1 MGSMVV
7 TIKVPLNQM
16 IVHDVAIEAEP
27 VYASTE
33 GPMASTQRGKQ
44 NSIEDGCRVFTC
56 RIPSLLGLDY
66 YVNVLLT
73 DVNEKKVGYSN
84 SNIISVEADKESI
97 AEFEFSMSDLEQRP
111 LVNTVITPSNG
122 IILDGEAIEIEN
134 EDADAIYYTLDGSDP
149 SPERGIGTL
158 YTEPIVLH
166 SLETI
171 KAIAVKEGYA
181 HSEVARTTFSNMKTL
196 PPRLLLD
203 SSVTYPT
210 TQYVEIKPVTEG
222 SSIIYTLDGTN
233 PSNAGLGYTGPIEIG
248 ETTTLRAV
256 AWKKGFLPSDEVSAE
271 YVISIPSHEVEIPVV
286 RSLSIERNV
295 EDGNVSFEAVLS
307 PSSDSIT
314 YEWYLDGEKV
324 CTDKVYAFSN
334 DTELGWHI
342 IEAKAKVDGRSYSSE
357 LMYEHKGWYRM
368 EFYEWAKDP
377 SYYNPDPALY
387 DGVYRS
393 NLFEEYE
400 GTDGKSMMIVVKGYG
415 KLSLY
420 VRCGSSSEKENVSVS
435 IDSGSS
441 IKTVRGGSGSS
452 EDIDGYTLVE
462 VPVPD
467 DGKAHT
473 IFVTFE
479 RFNNGKDEGDEFRG
493 FVLIPKV
500 Q

>member
-1 MGSMVV
+1 
-7 TIKVPLNQM
+7 
-16 IVHDVAIEAEP
+16 
-27 VYASTE
+27 
-33 GPMASTQRGKQ
+33 
-44 NSIEDGCRVFTC
+44 
-56 RIPSLLGLDY
+56 
-66 YVNVLLT
+66 
-73 DVNEKKVGYSN
+73 
-84 SNIISVEADKESI
+84 
-97 AEFEFSMSDLEQRP
+97 MSDLEQRP
-111 LVNTVITPSNG
+111 LSNTVITPSG
-122 IILDGEAIEIEN
+122 GTILDGETIEIKN
-134 EDADAIYYTLDGSDP
+134 EDADTIYYTLDGRDP
-149 SPERGIGTL
+149 SPEKGIGVL
-158 YTEPIVLH
+158 YTKPVVLH
-166 SLETI
+166 SLVTI
-171 KAIAVKEGYA
+171 KAIAIKEGYA
-181 HSEVARTTFSNMKTL
+181 HSAIAKTSFSNMKTL

-271 YVISIPSHEVEIPVV
+271 YVISIPSHEVETPVV
-286 RSLSIERNV
+286 HSLSIERNV
-295 EDGNVSFEAVLS
+295 EDGNVSFDAVLS

-314 YEWYLDGEKV
+314 YEWYLDGEKI
-324 CTDKVYAFSN
+324 CTSKVYVFPN

-368 EFYEWAKDP
+368 EFYEKWAKDP
-377 SYYNPDPALY
+377 AYYNPVPTLY
-387 DGVYRS
+387 DGVYKS
-393 NLFEEYE
+393 NLFGEYE
-400 GTDGKSMMIVVKGYG
+400 GSDSKGMRIIVKGYE
-415 KLSLY
+415 KFSLY

-441 IKTVRGGSGSS
+441 IKTVKGGRGSS
-452 EDIDGYTLVE
+452 KDIDGYTLVE

-467 DGKAHT
+467 DGEAHT

-479 RFNNGKDEGDEFRG
+479 RFNSGTDEGDEFRG